1 MIMATSPRRPSDP
14 RRFNKSDIFLY
25 TSPTN
30 GASGPNII
38 PSNKATETTGTRT
51 SVNLTKKSFIELK
64 IVWYQIIDLGRLF
77 SPFPPLN

>member
-64 IVWYQIIDLGRLF
+64 IVLYFIAKVRRAVRPFLF
-77 SPFPPLN
+77 

>member
-14 RRFNKSDIFLY
+14 RRFNRSDIFLY

-51 SVNLTKKSFIELK
+51 SVSLTRKSFIEFR
-64 IVWYQIIDLGRLF
+64 IVLYFIVKVRRAVRPLLF
-77 SPFPPLN
+77 